1 MLKLK
6 WEIKKQSM
14 KLFPSAMWNNIENLL
29 LEEYINY
36 RSENHIVF
44 VFNVELFREEEAHA
58 G

>member
-1 MLKLK
+1 
-6 WEIKKQSM
+6 
-14 KLFPSAMWNNIENLL
+14 MWNNIENLL

-44 VFNVELFREEEAHA
+44 VFNVGLFWEEEAHA